1 MKKRFNKVKKN
12 ERGFAI
18 ALALLLLVVMSLMG
32 VSLLLVAS
40 GDHKRNANHD
50 TRQQAFYAAETGIQ
64 EAKKWLSAQTS
75 FTPQTNPDSRLVF
88 CKSSLFPELSDPRA
102 INNYIEIKNLSQ
114 VITGQDA
121 DEIKRLQNYGYEFFI
136 TYTPNL
142 NGQTTTATNKTVAG
156 ASGTDIS
163 ESTSYKDGGTSKATY
178 FNIYSCGCNTNPTQ
192 CKSGTH
198 AISALQSTV
207 TIVN

>member
-1 MKKRFNKVKKN
+1 MKKRFKKIKTH
-12 ERGFAI
+12 EQGFAI

-136 TYTPNL
+136 TRTPDQ
-142 NGQTTTATNKTVAG
+142 NGNTTSLKTKTVSSS
-156 ASGTDIS
+156 SGTDIS
-163 ESTSYKDGGTSKATY
+163 ENNSYSSNSTAQAGFYTI
-178 FNIYSCGCNTNPTQ
+178 FSCGKKNNDD
-192 CKSGTH
+192 
-198 AISALQSTV
+198 
-207 TIVN
+207 TIVPIEAVVTVGG